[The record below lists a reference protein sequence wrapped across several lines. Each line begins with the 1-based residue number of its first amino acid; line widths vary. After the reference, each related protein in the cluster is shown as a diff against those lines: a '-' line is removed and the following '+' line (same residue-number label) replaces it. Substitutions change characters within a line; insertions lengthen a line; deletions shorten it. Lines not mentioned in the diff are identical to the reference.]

1 MPERFWGIGGHGE
14 ASRAGFGLSSNP
26 LSSPMDLWVAGGDP
40 RLTRGQAKV
49 TETHDTD
56 TGDIQ
61 STAALLNGMLLSA
74 RPQALQRAR
83 KDTL

>member
-1 MPERFWGIGGHGE
+1 
-14 ASRAGFGLSSNP
+14 
-26 LSSPMDLWVAGGDP
+26 MDLWVAGGDP

-56 TGDIQ
+56 TGNIQ